1 MTNCFHV
8 SVDQYTSY
16 SSSLT
21 ALNGISEKKGTS
33 FQDKNTYTSK
43 PRWSV
48 ILMEQHANTS
58 TLSEYVHH
66 SHCLFFQNDRDEGC
80 KLELTGTDCVCAEQG
95 GFVCGMWA
103 RKCMHAR
110 GDGSEGGGGVH
121 ALFYRSTTSFLTHD
135 TCTLTLCVSWK
146 ATLHG
151 RKTITHDPAVYC
163 IISIH
168 AYGCCLSGY

>member
-48 ILMEQHANTS
+48 ILMEQRANTS

-110 GDGSEGGGGVH
+110 GDGSEGGEESTPCFIEARLASSLTTH
-121 ALFYRSTTSFLTHD
+121 AHSRYVYHERQ
-135 TCTLTLCVSWK
+135 
-146 ATLHG
+146 LHTAE
-151 RKTITHDPAVYC
+151 RQSRMTQQYIV
-163 IISIH
+163 
-168 AYGCCLSGY
+168 